1 MKFLQKLSRLTLGFK
16 KSKKTITPPSNPIN
30 MTNISN
36 KTLSTIVAH
45 RIEDLF
51 DDFCIYIAKHYGA
64 DINDAILDWNC
75 VGATIR
81 YFGRNIHIQLKVW
94 EHSLG
99 HNNLPDD
106 IIVLSDFV
114 TGSGHAQDKNE
125 FVTLCNFIFE
135 RGSRHG
141 FKHLAVETPI
151 VTFTKEVAVPNTLI
165 PCMKF
170 A

>member
-1 MKFLQKLSRLTLGFK
+1 
-16 KSKKTITPPSNPIN
+16 
-30 MTNISN
+30 MTTSDTN

-51 DDFCIYIAKHYGA
+51 DDFCIYITKRYGA
-64 DINDAILDWNC
+64 NINDAICDWNC
-75 VGATIR
+75 VGATFR

-94 EHSLG
+94 EHSNG

-114 TGSGHAQDKNE
+114 TGSGNAQDKDE
-125 FVTLCNFIFE
+125 SLDLCHFIFE
-135 RGSRHG
+135 RGSNHG
-141 FKHLAVETPI
+141 FKHFAVETPT
-151 VTFTKEVAVPNTLI
+151 VTFTQEVAVPNTLI

>member
-1 MKFLQKLSRLTLGFK
+1 MT
-16 KSKKTITPPSNPIN
+16 TSN
-30 MTNISN
+30 TN
-36 KTLSTIVAH
+36 KTLSTIAAH

-51 DDFCIYIAKHYGA
+51 DDFCIYIAKRYGA
-64 DINDAILDWNC
+64 DINDAICDWNC
-75 VGATIR
+75 VGATFR

-94 EHSLG
+94 KHSNG

-106 IIVLSDFV
+106 IIVLYDFV
-114 TGSGHAQDKNE
+114 TGSGNAHDETKFRA
-125 FVTLCNFIFE
+125 LCHFIFE

-141 FKHLAVETPI
+141 LAPIRLPYIVVKHLAVETSI
-151 VTFTKEVAVPNTLI
+151 VTFTKEVTVPGTLI